1 VRRHAAA
8 LATLVCT
15 LTGSVA
21 ADAGAAWIEP
31 VSISQAGVASSD
43 PQIAVDA
50 AGNLTAVGTGGAK
63 GSPAIR
69 SAFRP
74 AGGPWE
80 PSSSLISSAGV
91 NCEQPRLAVNPLGA
105 AVLVADCG
113 SGSATM
119 QAAYRTASGTWG
131 TSVGLPG
138 SGNGEEP
145 RVAIDDAGNAV
156 AVWAGAASTVQSAY
170 RPAATGIWVAAGQVS
185 TPAKSAFNPNVGMS
199 PAGYAYAIWRE
210 KREGP
215 TPGDPVISVMVA
227 YKLHGAAWNTASPL
241 TLDGSVTPVTKGEP
255 QIDINADADRMMAW
269 STAATK
275 DFMQK
280 RTASTD
286 LAGVSGAQSV
296 IEASAHVE
304 LPQIALDAGGLGVAT
319 WRSEASG
326 VLLVKAATTSSLSGA
341 WSGPATLGGPDGL
354 TFATAPDVA
363 AGPAGAATVV
373 WRAGVTATAAK
384 RTGPGA
390 FSAAV
395 PISNAAH
402 AGFGEPQ
409 VTMSDGG
416 DSVATWS
423 SDGTSPTHIAIA
435 IDDVTP
441 PVLSAIV
448 VPSSVE
454 VGTGAAMSAGAT
466 DTWSPSSL
474 AWDFGDGATAG
485 GGSVGHAYATP
496 GDRTVTVTATDAV
509 GNTASQTRTIS
520 VAPRPGE
527 PSPGGAGDGGVGNGG
542 AGTQKKAIALTVT
555 VPKQAWKKIKRAKA
569 IRLLC
574 GLDVAGICS
583 VTATVTRPVAK
594 RLGLKVGKGAR
605 TATVGSGSVALK
617 GGDEPGTLK
626 AKLTGKARQ
635 AIDAATKPVPIA
647 LTVTG
652 TAPGSE
658 PATLS
663 RKLRIRRP

>member
-1 VRRHAAA
+1 MRRHAAA
-8 LATLVCT
+8 LAALICA
-15 LTGSVA
+15 LTGSLA
-21 ADAGAAWIEP
+21 SDAGAAWIDP
-31 VSISQAGVASSD
+31 VSISQLGVASSD

-50 AGNLTAVGTGGAK
+50 SGNLTAVWTSGAE
-63 GSPAIR
+63 GSRAIR
-69 SAFRP
+69 SAYRP

-80 PSSSLISSAGV
+80 PSSSLISSPGV

-105 AVLVADCG
+105 AVLGADCG

-119 QAAYRTASGTWG
+119 QAAYRPAGGAWAVA
-131 TSVGLPG
+131 VGVPG
-138 SGNGEEP
+138 SGTGEEP
-145 RVAIDDAGNAV
+145 RVGIDDAGNAV
-156 AVWAGAASTVQSAY
+156 AIWAGAASTVHSAY
-170 RPAATGIWVAAGQVS
+170 RPAATGTWVAAGQVS
-185 TPAKSAFNPNVGMS
+185 TPAKTAFNPNVGMS

-215 TPGDPVISVMVA
+215 TPGDPVISVMLA
-227 YKLHGAAWNTASPL
+227 YKLHGAAWNTPSPL
-241 TLDGSVTPVTKGEP
+241 TLDGAVTPVTKGEP

-275 DFMQK
+275 DFMQA
-280 RTASTD
+280 RTAFTD
-286 LAGVSGAQSV
+286 LSGVSGAQSV

-319 WRSEASG
+319 WRSEAGG

-390 FSAAV
+390 FSPAV

-409 VTMSDGG
+409 VAMSDGG
-416 DSVATWS
+416 DSLATWS
-423 SDGTSPTHIAIA
+423 SDGTSPTHIAVA

-441 PVLSAIV
+441 PVLSAISV
-448 VPSSVE
+448 SSSVE
-454 VGTGAAMSAGAT
+454 AGAGAAMSAGAT
-466 DTWSPSSL
+466 DTWSSSSL
-474 AWDFGDGATAG
+474 AWEFGDGASAT

-509 GNTASQTRTIS
+509 GNTTSQTRTIS
-520 VAPRPGE
+520 VTPRPGE
-527 PSPGGAGDGGVGNGG
+527 PGPGGNGG
-542 AGTQKKAIALTVT
+542 AGTQKQVVALTVT
-555 VPKQAWKKIKRAKA
+555 VPKQAWKKIKKAKA

-574 GLDVAGICS
+574 GLNVAGTCS
-583 VTATVTRPVAK
+583 VKATVTRQVAK
-594 RLGLKVGKGAR
+594 RLGLKLGKGAK
-605 TATVGSGSVALK
+605 TATVGSGSLAVK

-626 AKLTGKARQ
+626 AKLSAKARK
-635 AIDAATKPVPIA
+635 AIDVATKPVPIA
-647 LTVTG
+647 LAVTG

-663 RKLRIRRP
+663 RKLRIKRP